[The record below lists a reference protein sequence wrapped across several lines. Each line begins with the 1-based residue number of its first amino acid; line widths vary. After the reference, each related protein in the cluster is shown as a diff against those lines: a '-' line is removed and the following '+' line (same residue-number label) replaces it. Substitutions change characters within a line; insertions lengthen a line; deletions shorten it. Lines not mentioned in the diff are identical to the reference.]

1 MARHKGLSFY
11 KRKKKINMT
20 IVREAFSWIFGILVS
35 VFLAVVLVYFFGM
48 TIYVVGSSMEQELYN
63 GQEVLIDRF
72 RYVLSSPR
80 SGDVIAFLPNGNEKS
95 HYYIKRV
102 VAEPGD
108 EVLIQ
113 NGVLYV
119 NAQKSQWVD
128 EKILDAG
135 IAENLL
141 VMDKGEYFCIG
152 DNVNN
157 SEDSRSANIGAVH
170 STDVIGRV
178 WFKKS
183 ARGVRFGFVK

>member
-1 MARHKGLSFY
+1 MARQKGLSFY
-11 KRKKKINMT
+11 KRKKKINMG
-20 IVREAFSWIFGILVS
+20 IVREVFSWVFGIVVS
-35 VFLAVVLVYFFGM
+35 AFLAVVVVYFFGM

-72 RYVLSSPR
+72 RYVLSSPKA
-80 SGDVIAFLPNGNEKS
+80 GDVVAFLPNGNEKA
-95 HYYIKRV
+95 HYYVKRV

-119 NAQKSQWVD
+119 NAQKSTWVE

-135 IAENLL
+135 IAGNQLT
-141 VMDKGEYFCIG
+141 MGKGEYFCIG

-157 SEDSRSANIGAVH
+157 SEDSRSANIGAVNGN
-170 STDVIGRV
+170 DVIGKV
-178 WFKKS
+178 WFRKS
-183 ARGVRFGFVK
+183 AKGVSAGFVK